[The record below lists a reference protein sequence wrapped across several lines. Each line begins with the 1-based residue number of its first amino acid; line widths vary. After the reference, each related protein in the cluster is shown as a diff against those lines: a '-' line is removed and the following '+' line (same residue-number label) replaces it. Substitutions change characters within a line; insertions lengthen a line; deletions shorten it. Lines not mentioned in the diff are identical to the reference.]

1 LTAPITWAQ
10 ATSPI
15 LWSNVG
21 IDWDTP
27 AKTGDPTYGLS
38 QGLTVAGGRG
48 FADSIT
54 FAVST
59 GVSDSVVRGLNPS
72 ATFAVNSGYTSSSA
86 LNATGAAA
94 YAVSNGFT
102 SSAQYNLA
110 GSATFAA
117 TAGYTSSSIYAGG
130 VSAEFD
136 LSLSNACELFT
147 NYADSI
153 SFAVTASQ
161 SVSSGFL
168 WNEVDDVTTTWTK
181 VDYPN

>member
-10 ATSPI
+10 ATTPI
-15 LWSNVG
+15 LWSNIG

-38 QGLTVAGGRG
+38 QGCTVAGGRG

-59 GVSDSVVRGLNPS
+59 GVSDSAVRGLNPS
-72 ATFAVNSGYTSSSA
+72 AAFAVNSGYTSSSA
-86 LNATGAAA
+86 LNATGVVT

-102 SSAQYNLA
+102 SSAVYNLA

-117 TAGYTSSSIYAGG
+117 TAGYTSSSIYDGG

-136 LSLSNACELFT
+136 LSLVQSCELFT

-153 SFAVTASQ
+153 SFAVTASE
-161 SVSSGFL
+161 SASSGFL
-168 WNEVDDVTTTWTK
+168 WNEADDVTTTWTK